1 MKKLVY
7 KKTLKVPV
15 HFETN
20 KEKISKLDKITARLA
35 YAVRLWGRVIEEN
48 DIKYRKELQDL
59 EYQHHVQEQTN
70 LSSGYVQQAGN
81 KALWMWKQYRTTY
94 KNWECK
100 IKRAKEGSKWYNKLL
115 KRDPSEPFQS
125 KKSLLK
131 KIPVRLDCRTGNIK
145 KAKLKLSSY
154 VMNISTLKK
163 YDKLTI
169 LLNPSQYHKKLLEQ
183 GEICDFE
190 IVKKNKKYYT
200 YITCQFEVSTQPIQY
215 IRGIDLGVRRTLS
228 DVLIDPKP
236 IKFSNIL
243 DVEKKTKLKKL
254 NNRISHLRRL
264 QKWNILKQFRN
275 LRNNYAI
282 DRERK
287 IAKNYAKKC
296 INELVI
302 IGHPKNIRYNNYKGN
317 GNKKRRKMLQGWS
330 FLRQAQFIKQK
341 LNEKGILTE
350 ITCEWWTS
358 KKCYKCNGIV
368 TRNGPRIKCNDCN
381 MQYDADYNAC
391 IKLAKKGTSYLSNK
405 PFIEKAGATDE
416 LARTKDDYSQKS
428 MSLETTSSTNS

>member
-1 MKKLVY
+1 MEKLVY

-20 KEKISKLDKITARLA
+20 KGKISKLDKITSRLA
-35 YAVRLWGRVIEEN
+35 YAVRLWSKVIGEN
-48 DIKYRKELQDL
+48 DIRYRKELQSL
-59 EYQHHVQEQTN
+59 RYQHYVQEKTR
-70 LSSGYVQQAGN
+70 LSSGYIQQAGN
-81 KALWMWKQYRTTY
+81 KSLWMWKQYRTVH

-100 IKRAKEGSKWYNKLL
+100 LKRAKKGSKWYNKLL
-115 KRDPSEPFQS
+115 KREPSKPFQS

-131 KIPVRLDCRTGNIK
+131 KIPVRLDYRTGNIQK
-145 KAKLKLSSY
+145 TELKLTDY
-154 VMNISTLKK
+154 AMNISTLKK
-163 YDKLTI
+163 RNKMTI
-169 LLNPSQYHKKLLEQ
+169 LLNPSQYHKRLLEQ
-183 GEICDFE
+183 GKICDFE
-190 IVKKNKKYYT
+190 IIKKDKYYA
-200 YITCQFEVSTQPIQY
+200 YITCQFEVSTQPIQC

-236 IKFSNIL
+236 ISFFNVI
-243 DVEKKTKLKKL
+243 DVEKKNKLKKL

-264 QKWNILKQFRN
+264 QKWNVLKQLRN

-287 IAKNYAKKC
+287 LTKKYAKKC
-296 INELVI
+296 NNELVI
-302 IGHPKNIRYNNYKGN
+302 IGHPENIRYNNYKGN
-317 GNKKRRKMLQGWS
+317 GNKKGRKMLQGWS

-341 LNEKGILTE
+341 LNEKGIPAE

-358 KKCYKCNGIV
+358 KKCHKCNGTV
-368 TRNGPRIKCNDCN
+368 TRNGPRMKCEDCN

-391 IKLAKKGTSYLSNK
+391 INIAKKGMSYLGNK
-405 PFIEKAGATDE
+405 SFMEKAGATDE

-428 MSLETTSSTNS
+428 MSLEATSSTNS